1 MLSFV
6 LAFRFTG
13 PFVVMIYK
21 MLLND
26 VLRFCIIYGVFLIGF
41 SQAFFV
47 VFDDSGIKNEI
58 VTCCCMIYLY
68 II

>member
-1 MLSFV
+1 MLSFI

-26 VLRFCIIYGVFLIGF
+26 VLRFCIIYAIFLVGF

-47 VFDDSGIKNEI
+47 LFDDSGTKNNKILI
-58 VTCCCMIYLY
+58 VARYIY
-68 II
+68 IIL

>member
-1 MLSFV
+1 MLCFV
-6 LAFRFTG
+6 LALRFTG

-47 VFDDSGIKNEI
+47 VFDDSGMLRINKIKPFRFFYEI
-58 VTCCCMIYLY
+58 
-68 II
+68 